1 MLQAL
6 DTVTQAVLGGAIA
19 EAAFRHKLGGRAVA
33 FGAACGLM
41 PDLDVLMR
49 LAGEWQSLVYHRGAS
64 HSLLILP
71 FVALPVGAAGAR
83 WLGGGQHRWTWVH
96 LAFWALITHPLL
108 DVFTTYGTQLF
119 APFSRARFALDGVA
133 IIDPIYTVPLLIS
146 MVWAARRSADRAKS
160 RRFAQVALAFGLV
173 YLCAGWALS
182 ALAQNQAR
190 NALQAQGVTPVSM
203 RSPTPVGFSLLRR
216 VVAKDAKG
224 ILHINT
230 WSPLAEGMLPWV
242 HLLSDEDP
250 KVDAALASEEGQIML
265 WFSDGYLYSKVAGR
279 QVRMEDQRYGL
290 YRDLRW
296 TPFSAVAH
304 FDEAGA
310 LQSVRRGPRGL
321 RPDIGAELSAGWDR
335 LWGRAPVGNLAQ
347 HRSKQ
352 HSLH

>member
-1 MLQAL
+1 M

-19 EAAFRHKLGGRAVA
+19 EAAFRGNLGGRAVA

-41 PDLDVLMR
+41 PDLDVLTR

-64 HSLLILP
+64 HSLLVLP

-83 WLGGGQHRWTWVH
+83 WLGRGQNTWAWIH

-160 RRFAQVALAFGLV
+160 RRFARGALAFGLA

-182 ALAQNQAR
+182 GFAQAKAR
-190 NALQAQGVTPVSM
+190 DALQAQGVTAVSM
-203 RSPTPVGFSLLRR
+203 RSPTPIGFSLLRR
-216 VVAKDAKG
+216 IVAKDKQG
-224 ILHINT
+224 VLHVNI
-230 WSPLAEGMLPWV
+230 WSRLAVDMLPW
-242 HLLSDEDP
+242 LRLRSDDDP
-250 KVDAALASEEGQIML
+250 MVDAALASEEGQIML

-279 QVRMEDQRYGL
+279 QVRMADQRYGL
-290 YRDLRW
+290 YRDLQW
-296 TPFSAVAH
+296 TPFSAVAE
-304 FDEAGA
+304 FDESGK
-310 LQSVRRGPRGL
+310 LQSVQRGPRGQ
-321 RPDIGAELSAGWDR
+321 RPDIAAELGAGWDR
-335 LWGRAPVGNLAQ
+335 LWS
-347 HRSKQ
+347 H
-352 HSLH
+352 